1 LSPGAG
7 WYRAE
12 YMIQEFEQIRVLI
25 AYDGVVHWEPG
36 GVFMTTCDIH
46 ILYFPFDMQ
55 ACQIELGISTA
66 TIYYARRQLRL
77 TKYAHN

>member
-1 LSPGAG
+1 
-7 WYRAE
+7 
-12 YMIQEFEQIRVLI
+12 MIQEFEQIRVLI

-55 ACQIELGISTA
+55 ACQIELGNNSCTLHHFA
-66 TIYYARRQLRL
+66 TSPPGGVRSIVMSMSA
-77 TKYAHN
+77 

>member
-1 LSPGAG
+1 MLVG
-7 WYRAE
+7 RAE
-12 YMIQEFEQIRVLI
+12 YMIQEFQQIRVLI

-55 ACQIELGISTA
+55 ACQIELGNCTLPSTS
-66 TIYYARRQLRL
+66 LPP
-77 TKYAHN
+77 